1 MIIFTR
7 YECNIFEKMY
17 VPAKLLSFERTFFRF
32 SLFSWGFLKKPPFS
46 MTTFQLEWYCRTRIL
61 NFRKILNSRK
71 KKIHVYSPTIKINS
85 NLEILKLLPFS
96 NLFVGKTPDRFCP
109 NRFARPTGMS
119 SPRSFPVYGTSKRGL
134 FRTVNEILIWFLG
147 KIIIFVILAT
157 IWAKNDAMSPK
168 FRQQYFATYITMS
181 PALQCRP
188 QKWRFFTFS
197 MRKKFGNIVHW
208 FDYRYVLSW
217 IHFGGSRK

>member
-1 MIIFTR
+1 MCLQSYYLSNEYFFDFHFLAGDFWKNHPFQWPRFSSSDTVGLE
-7 YECNIFEKMY
+7 YWIFEK
-17 VPAKLLSFERTFFRF
+17 F
-32 SLFSWGFLKKPPFS
+32 WI
-46 MTTFQLEWYCRTRIL
+46 LE
-61 NFRKILNSRK
+61 K